1 MKKLISLL
9 FLFSSALC
17 FAQVECTPL
26 KTFVEECKEGN
37 YTLQAR
43 FNKVEDAGAL
53 LISIEDKGYLIP
65 VKLDAASAPDLS
77 AIEKGETIQVKGDLA
92 SLYIWGNGYKGLT
105 NAVVLQSKMD
115 VPVEK
120 DGDYTPDQFR
130 IIEQMPTFKGG
141 NIDTFAKWVHGKL
154 KYPKK
159 AAANGISGRVL
170 VGFVVKKNGKVA
182 DVKVLKGVDPDL
194 DKEAVR
200 VVKKSPKWVPG
211 RAKGGVVDVSFSIP
225 IVFKL

>member
-1 MKKLISLL
+1 MKKLVSLL
-9 FLFSSALC
+9 FLLPTLS
-17 FAQVECTPL
+17 FAQEITPL
-26 KTFVEECKEGN
+26 KTFMEECKEGN

-43 FNKVEDAGAL
+43 FNKVQDADAL
-53 LISIEDKGYLIP
+53 LILIEDQGYLIP

-77 AIEKGETIQVKGDLA
+77 AFEKGETIQVKGELA
-92 SLYIWGNGYKGLT
+92 SLYIWGNGYKGLAK
-105 NAVVLQSKMD
+105 AVVLQSKMD

-120 DGDYTPDQFR
+120 NGDYTPDQFR
-130 IIEQMPTFKGG
+130 VIEEMPTFKGG

-154 KYPKK
+154 KYPRK
-159 AAANGISGRVL
+159 AKENGISGRVL
-170 VGFVVKKNGKVA
+170 VGFVVRKDGKVA

-200 VVKKSPKWVPG
+200 VVSKSPKWTPG
-211 RAKGGVVDVSFSIP
+211 RAKNGVVDVNFSIP

>member
-1 MKKLISLL
+1 MKKLVSLL
-9 FLFSSALC
+9 FLLPTLC
-17 FAQVECTPL
+17 FAQEITPL

-43 FNKVEDAGAL
+43 FSKVQDAEAL
-53 LISIEDKGYLIP
+53 LILIEDQGYLIP

-77 AIEKGETIQVKGDLA
+77 AFEKGETIKVKGDLA
-92 SLYIWGNGYKGLT
+92 SLYIWGDGYKGLA

-115 VPVEK
+115 VPVQK
-120 DGDYTPDQFR
+120 VGDYTPDTFR
-130 IIEQMPTFKGG
+130 TVEQMPTFKGG

-159 AAANGISGRVL
+159 AAQNGISGRVL
-170 VGFVVKKNGKVA
+170 VGFTVKKNGKVA
-182 DVKVLKGVDPDL
+182 DVKVLKGIDPDL

-200 VVKKSPKWVPG
+200 VVSKSPKWAPG
-211 RAKGGVVDVSFSIP
+211 RAKGNPVDVSFSIP

>member
-1 MKKLISLL
+1 MKRLISLL
-9 FLFSSALC
+9 LLLPTLC
-17 FAQVECTPL
+17 VAQEITPL
-26 KTFVEECKEGN
+26 KTFMEECVSGS

-43 FNKVEDAGAL
+43 FNKVQDAEAL
-53 LISIEDKGYLIP
+53 LILIEDKGYLIP
-65 VKLDAASAPDLS
+65 VKLSADSAPDLS
-77 AIEKGETIQVKGDLA
+77 AFEKGETLMVRGDLA
-92 SLYIWGNGYKGLT
+92 SLYVWGDGYKGLA

-120 DGDYTPDQFR
+120 NGDYTPDEFR
-130 IIEQMPTFKGG
+130 TVEQMPSFQGG

-170 VGFVVKKNGKVA
+170 VGFTVTRSGKVA
-182 DVKVLKGVDPDL
+182 DVKVLKGIDPDL

-211 RAKGGVVDVSFSIP
+211 RAKGNAVDVSFSIP

>member
-1 MKKLISLL
+1 MKRLISLL
-9 FLFSSALC
+9 FLLPTLC
-17 FAQVECTPL
+17 VAQEITPL
-26 KTFVEECKEGN
+26 KTFMEECVSGS

-43 FNKVEDAGAL
+43 FNKVQDADAL
-53 LISIEDKGYLIP
+53 LILIEDQGYLIP
-65 VKLDAASAPDLS
+65 VKLSADSAPDLS
-77 AIEKGETIQVKGDLA
+77 AFEKGETIQVKGDLA
-92 SLYIWGNGYKGLT
+92 SLYVWGDGYKGLA
-105 NAVVLQSKMD
+105 NAVVLRSKMD

-120 DGDYTPDQFR
+120 NGDYTPDEFR
-130 IIEQMPTFKGG
+130 TVEQMPSFQGG

-170 VGFVVKKNGKVA
+170 VSFVVKKNGKVA

-200 VVKKSPKWVPG
+200 VVSKSPKWTPG
-211 RAKGGVVDVSFSIP
+211 RAKNGVVDVSFSIP